1 VAHQDGQDCG
11 TGICFCSRLSE
22 QGRNPLHQT
31 DVCPTRDAQN
41 GDRPLT
47 SFKKEG
53 PENGPCLG
61 SASLFF
67 QYTGVRK
74 TAPSFSK
81 KPVLFWISCQEIGL
95 WRWSNFLHSQ
105 IKSGK
110 EALHVNLDETGIRM
124 HQVSGQGLL
133 VTAARQQKR
142 KAESLAQYAS
152 TKMLRGNF
160 THVALICDNDEAQ
173 KLLPQIL
180 IVNKHMVTE
189 QQHHALVSGLPPNVI
204 LLRRHTAWMTS
215 ELMTRVLAVIKQS
228 LAPFLDTHQIF
239 LTADAYRAHV
249 TTDVWKHCVKNSILY
264 CLVPSKLTWAL
275 QPCDTHVFALYKHR
289 LQTICQNV
297 AVDSATGKLS
307 LEAIVKGVCQCI
319 AEILEGRSWASAFTD
334 TGLTGSQAQ
343 VSQRVQAKL
352 SFAAIPD
359 AGSEL
364 PTLAQLQ
371 YVFPRNAV
379 LPIDN
384 IFGMFLSRSSA
395 VGSVRIPYVD
405 TTVHPADPEV
415 WPAGPVTRSRSASRA
430 ILEAALAQEPCPTT
444 RPLHHRPRLQ
454 LRQLPRLVRLPQQ
467 PGAILP
473 PTLPPSS
480 PMSQGQSAASS
491 SATRS
496 SG

>member
-1 VAHQDGQDCG
+1 
-11 TGICFCSRLSE
+11 
-22 QGRNPLHQT
+22 
-31 DVCPTRDAQN
+31 
-41 GDRPLT
+41 
-47 SFKKEG
+47 
-53 PENGPCLG
+53 
-61 SASLFF
+61 
-67 QYTGVRK
+67 
-74 TAPSFSK
+74 
-81 KPVLFWISCQEIGL
+81 
-95 WRWSNFLHSQ
+95 
-105 IKSGK
+105 
-110 EALHVNLDETGIRM
+110 M

-133 VTAARQQKR
+133 VIAAQKR
-142 KAESLAQYAS
+142 KAESLTQDAS
-152 TKMLRGNF
+152 TQMLRGNF
-160 THVALICDNDEAQ
+160 TYVALICDNGEAQ
-173 KLLPQIL
+173 QLLPQIL

-189 QQHHALVSGLPPNVI
+189 QQHQALASGLPPNVI
-204 LLRRHTAWMTS
+204 LLRRHTAWM
-215 ELMTRVLAVIKQS
+215 
-228 LAPFLDTHQIF
+228 
-239 LTADAYRAHV
+239 

-264 CLVPSKLTWAL
+264 CLVPSKLTCAL

-319 AEILEGRSWASAFTD
+319 AEILEGRSWARAFTD
-334 TGLTGSQAQ
+334 TGLTGTQAQ

-352 SFAAIPD
+352 SFASIPD
-359 AGSEL
+359 VGSEL

-371 YVFPRNAV
+371 HVFPRNAV

-384 IFGMFLSRSSA
+384 IFGMFLTRSSA

-467 PGAILP
+467 PGATLP
-473 PTLPPSS
+473 PTWPAPS